1 MTDLT
6 LIESD
11 YEAYIISLRE
21 THVSSTFL
29 AFNEMGTPRE
39 VLSVASQLLSL
50 LRSRQATQILS
61 IGQPGQTHM
70 SCVYSPLILLDFCLL
85 MLIRDQ

>member
-21 THVSSTFL
+21 THVSSTFFSL
-29 AFNEMGTPRE
+29 QCNGYSAGGVVGSEPAALSAPVKAGD
-39 VLSVASQLLSL
+39 SVALNWTTWPDSHVVC
-50 LRSRQATQILS
+50 ILS
-61 IGQPGQTHM
+61 SH
-70 SCVYSPLILLDFCLL
+70 LARLLFTNAN
-85 MLIRDQ
+85 